1 MYAVVQIS
9 GHQFNV
15 KLDDV
20 IYVDRQDADVDAKIS
35 FDKVLL
41 VSDKNG
47 KVSVGSPVVKNAVVE
62 ASVIEHVR
70 ADKLIVFKKKRRKG
84 YKKTRGHRQDL
95 TQIKIEKIKV

>member
-15 KLDDV
+15 KADDL
-20 IYVDRQDADVDAKIS
+20 IYVDRQDADVNEKIS

-47 KVSVGSPVVKNAVVE
+47 KINVGSPVVKNAVVE
-62 ASVIEHVR
+62 ASVVEHVR
-70 ADKLIVFKKKRRKG
+70 ADKIIVFKKKRRKG

-95 TQIKIEKIKV
+95 TQIKIENINI

>member
-20 IYVDRQDADVDAKIS
+20 IYVNRQDADVNAKIS

-47 KVSVGSPVVKNAVVE
+47 KINVGSPVVKDAVVE
-62 ASVIEHVR
+62 ASVVDHVR
-70 ADKLIVFKKKRRKG
+70 SNKVIVFKKKRRKG
-84 YKKTRGHRQDL
+84 YQKTRGHRQDL
-95 TQIKIEKIKV
+95 TQIKIDNIKV

>member
-15 KLDDV
+15 KLNDV
-20 IYVDRQDADVDAKIS
+20 LYVDRQNVDVNEKIS

-41 VSDKNG
+41 VSDSKG
-47 KVSVGSPVVKNAVVE
+47 KVKVGTPVVKNAVVE
-62 ASVIEHVR
+62 ASVVEHLR
-70 ADKLIVFKKKRRKG
+70 SDKIIVFKKKRRKG

-95 TQIKIEKIKV
+95 TQIKIDNIKV